1 MRVHFEATT
10 DDHPGCGRHERNPH
24 CNRPYRSRDG
34 WIFGVCA
41 GLANYWGVNAA
52 GLRFIAFIALFF
64 TGFWPMVIAYIIAAF
79 IMKPAPVRPIETE
92 EDAEFYN
99 SFTSSKKMALHRLKR
114 TYDNLDR
121 RIQRIEDVVTAK
133 EYDWDRRLGGNS

>member
-1 MRVHFEATT
+1 M
-10 DDHPGCGRHERNPH
+10 RHEQNPH
-24 CNRPYRSRDG
+24 CSRPYRSREG

-41 GLANYWGVNAA
+41 GIAQYWGVNPA
-52 GLRFIAFIALFF
+52 GLRVIAVILMFF

-79 IMKPAPVRPIETE
+79 IMKPAPMRPIETE

-121 RIQRIEDVVTAK
+121 RIQRIESTVTAK
-133 EYDWDRRLGGNS
+133 EYDWDRRLGGES